1 MHASAAAW
9 TGFVPRVQSLPRLAA
24 FLFLAFGILLWA
36 EEADARAGRDAHL
49 FDSDRA
55 IGLSAPV
62 RFADQEEIS
71 PCATQP
77 AYPAGSL
84 GDLFN
89 RPGLIGGFAAG
100 FLGAGI
106 LGLLFGHG
114 VIGELSGVPSILGL
128 LFQFGLLIAL
138 GWLIWA
144 WWRAD
149 KSAAVVKLSPRQLAD
164 AYERDRDAGLPE
176 LGDDTHGKPKIDSK
190 NSFADEAHSPL

>member
-1 MHASAAAW
+1 MDASAAAL
-9 TGFVPRVQSLPRLAA
+9 TGFVPRVRSLPRLVA

-36 EEADARAGRDAHL
+36 EADARSGRGARF
-49 FDSDRA
+49 FDSERA
-55 IGLSAPV
+55 VGLSAPAL
-62 RFADQEEIS
+62 FAGQEEIS
-71 PCATQP
+71 PCAAQP

-84 GDLFN
+84 GDLFS

-106 LGLLFGHG
+106 FGLLFGHG
-114 VIGELSGVPSILGL
+114 LIGELSGVPSILGL
-128 LFQFGLLIAL
+128 FFQFALLVAL

-149 KSAAVVKLSPRQLAD
+149 KSAAAAELSLRQLAD

-176 LGDDTHGKPKIDSK
+176 LGDDAHGKPKIDSK
-190 NSFADEAHSPL
+190 NSLADEAHSPL

>member
-9 TGFVPRVQSLPRLAA
+9 TGFVPRLQSLPRLAA

-36 EEADARAGRDAHL
+36 EEADARPGRDAHF
-49 FDSDRA
+49 FDSERA
-55 IGLSAPV
+55 TGLSAPAL
-62 RFADQEEIS
+62 FASQQETS

-84 GDLFN
+84 GDLFS
-89 RPGLIGGFAAG
+89 RHGLIGGFAAG

-106 LGLLFGHG
+106 FGLLFGHG
-114 VIGELSGVPSILGL
+114 VIGELSGVPSVLGL
-128 LFQFGLLIAL
+128 LFQFALLVAL
-138 GWLIWA
+138 GWLIFA

-149 KSAAVVKLSPRQLAD
+149 TSAAAAELSLRQLAD

-176 LGDDTHGKPKIDSK
+176 PDGDTHGQFEADSK
-190 NSFADEAHSPL
+190 NSFADRAHLPL